1 MIECA
6 HCLKQF
12 NKRNYRKHMKG
23 VRALVPIGCINFD
36 ENAPSS
42 VQDQQKVNQ
51 ASNSMPDSPMKEVTL
66 QSVTVSHEV
75 LAYYGEPNP
84 LELVDNILDFYEDD
98 EMYLDVKRQYI
109 LSADDEFISV
119 SNTQNSEIHQIFRD
133 GNVSH
138 AVIDEIFIHSL

>member
-12 NKRNYRKHMKG
+12 NKKNYRKHMKE
-23 VRALVPIGCINFD
+23 VRALSFIGYINFD

-42 VQDQQKVNQ
+42 VQNQQKVNQ
-51 ASNSMPDSPMKEVTL
+51 DSDSRSASPMEDVTL
-66 QSVTVSHEV
+66 QSVTVDHEA

-84 LELVDNILDFYEDD
+84 VELVDDILDFYEDD

-109 LSADDEFISV
+109 LSADDKFVSV
-119 SNTQNSEIHQIFRD
+119 SNT
-133 GNVSH
+133 
-138 AVIDEIFIHSL
+138 